1 MTPRNRGRWVTASAD
16 ASLQKFCAIVADFC
30 WKKWTNPCLFF
41 VYLRAFQT
49 TFCTEKTEDFSWIRT
64 RNVEVEG

>member
-30 WKKWTNPCLFF
+30 WKNGPIPAFFLFTF
-41 VYLRAFQT
+41 VHLKQHFVQRKLRTSAGFELET
-49 TFCTEKTEDFSWIRT
+49 SK
-64 RNVEVEG
+64 